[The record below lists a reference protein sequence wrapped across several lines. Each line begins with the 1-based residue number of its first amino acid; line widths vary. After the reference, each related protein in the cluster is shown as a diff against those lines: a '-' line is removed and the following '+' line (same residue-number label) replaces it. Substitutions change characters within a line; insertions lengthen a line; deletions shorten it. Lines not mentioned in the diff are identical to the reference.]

1 MVEQK
6 KTAFQKYTPGV
17 VDYTAAMYLGHDT
30 ETGKAYYDADEVDQF
45 IADMQAL
52 LVASKVAIDATAKA
66 PDSDTD
72 QLTVAELIGELVRI
86 GNMDAPVWI
95 DGIGALTGVSDD
107 LGQEVILR
115 GSDLEVADDS
125 GA

>member
-1 MVEQK
+1 M
-6 KTAFQKYTPGV
+6 PSN
-17 VDYTAAMYLGHDT
+17 
-30 ETGKAYYDADEVDQF
+30 DER
-45 IADMQAL
+45 
-52 LVASKVAIDATAKA
+52 
-66 PDSDTD
+66 

-115 GSDLEVADDS
+115 GSDLGVTDDC